1 MAVVF
6 DPNGLT
12 WAATLVSLA
21 VAIPPLAGLAPLV
34 GRATG
39 QSMHSDPSHTIFDEM
54 RSELQ
59 KLWNLCFTP
68 KERHL

>member
-1 MAVVF
+1 VLDGTGNADGDVELRCH
-6 DPNGLT
+6 D
-12 WAATLVSLA
+12 
-21 VAIPPLAGLAPLV
+21 LAGLAHLV

>member
-21 VAIPPLAGLAPLV
+21 VAIPPLAGLAHLV
-34 GRATG
+34 GRTTG